1 MKPKIVTQWVYAEFS
16 DEEWRYY
23 YYRVTKFDN
32 DEIMSEPISLKVYI
46 KELEF

>member
-16 DEEWRYY
+16 DKEWRYY

-32 DEIMSEPISLKVYI
+32 DEIMSKSITKTQYY
-46 KELEF
+46 KEL